1 MISLLEERLEQ
12 SRRDDLMIRRAR
24 KAYWESADIQAAY
37 PTLVAWMRCLR
48 AAMAGTIPAGKFTQ
62 RFIQ

>member
-24 KAYWESADIQAAY
+24 RAYLESTDLQTAY
-37 PTLVAWMRCLR
+37 PTLSHWLRCLR
-48 AAMAGTIPAGKFTQ
+48 AAMAGDIPAGKFTQ